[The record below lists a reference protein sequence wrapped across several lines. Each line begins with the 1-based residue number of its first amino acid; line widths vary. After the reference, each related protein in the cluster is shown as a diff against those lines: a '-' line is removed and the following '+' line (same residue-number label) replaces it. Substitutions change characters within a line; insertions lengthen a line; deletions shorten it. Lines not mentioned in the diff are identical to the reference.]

1 MPMLS
6 TIGGGSAKG
15 FWLTLQ
21 TLAGLPLPNWTGPV
35 TETKI
40 AASDGQVSDFFGAAV
55 DIAKDA
61 DFVIVG
67 AQLED
72 GGSGDPKSNAGTAYI
87 FTKSGSSWSQ
97 QAKLIASDAAAS
109 DQFGVSVA
117 INSDG
122 TYAVMGA
129 QFEDGGAGDPITQA
143 GAGYVFVRS
152 GSTWTEQA
160 KLVASDAAASD
171 TLGSTS
177 AMDDDGVYVAIGTS
191 ANDNYTGSVYI
202 FTRSGSTWSQQ
213 ANLTASDAQTGD
225 LFSYVSFN
233 SDASYII
240 CGADGED
247 TNGGNAGAA
256 YIFTRSGS
264 SWSEQQK
271 ITASDAAAGDLF
283 GNYVAMDADGDTVIV
298 GARMDN
304 TRTGAAYIFTRSG
317 STWTE
322 QAKLTASDAAQQDR
336 FGTFVGLS
344 DNGDY
349 AFVGSELDAGG
360 GSLYVFERSGSSW
373 SQIKQLQASDREQG
387 DALGNAIAVNNIG
400 NIIIAGAKGE
410 DGGSG
415 NPASG
420 QGAAYIYEVPFEGAS
435 SIGSVSHNQAFT
447 SHSSTQ
453 ISTTATLNSGYT
465 DRQIWVVVPTMSITG
480 GGTTGATSATIGGNA
495 MTLHRRVNQTSNT
508 NSVGIAW
515 FKYTDNGALGTSA
528 SVVVNFGYN
537 QVHSGL
543 IVFDSTE
550 ATVETDFYGVEGA
563 GNLADGAISTSS
575 SGWSAY
581 CSITQNGSSGT
592 QNDFGNILS
601 FDVGTNEWVVFGYN
615 SPASGGSQTII
626 DDPTGFA
633 ASRNA
638 FCGLAMEP

>member
-15 FWLTLQ
+15 FGLTLL
-21 TLAGLPLPNWTGPV
+21 TLAGLPLPDWTGSV

-40 AASDGQVSDFFGAAV
+40 TASDGQASDFFGTAV
-55 DIAKDA
+55 DIAKDG

-72 GGSGDPKSNAGTAYI
+72 GGSGDPTNAAGAAYI

-97 QAKLIASDAAAS
+97 QAKLTASDVGAS
-109 DQFGVSVA
+109 DQFAISVA

-122 TYAVMGA
+122 TYAVMGSH
-129 QFEDGGAGDPITQA
+129 FEDGGSGDPLSGA
-143 GAGYVFVRS
+143 GAAYIFTRS
-152 GSTWTEQA
+152 GSTWTQQA
-160 KLVASDAAASD
+160 KLSTSDAAAGDNFGITAS
-171 TLGSTS
+171 
-177 AMDDDGVYVAIGTS
+177 MNNDGTYVAIGS
-191 ANDNYTGSVYI
+191 IADESYTGAVYI

-213 ANLTASDAQTGD
+213 AKLTGSDAQTGD
-225 LFSYVSFN
+225 LFRSTSFN
-233 SDASYII
+233 SDTSYII
-240 CGADGED
+240 CGAEGED

-256 YIFTRSGS
+256 YVFTRSGS

-271 ITASDAAAGDLF
+271 IMPSDAAAGDLF
-283 GNYVAMDADGDTVIV
+283 GYSVAINADGNTAIV

-336 FGTFVGLS
+336 FGTFVDLS

-360 GSLYVFERSGSSW
+360 GTTYVFERSGTSW

-420 QGAAYIYEVPFEGAS
+420 EGAAYIYEVP
-435 SIGSVSHNQAFT
+435 
-447 SHSSTQ
+447 
-453 ISTTATLNSGYT
+453 
-465 DRQIWVVVPTMSITG
+465 
-480 GGTTGATSATIGGNA
+480 
-495 MTLHRRVNQTSNT
+495 
-508 NSVGIAW
+508 
-515 FKYTDNGALGTSA
+515 
-528 SVVVNFGYN
+528 
-537 QVHSGL
+537 
-543 IVFDSTE
+543 E
-550 ATVETDFYGVEGA
+550 A
-563 GNLADGAISTSS
+563 
-575 SGWSAY
+575 
-581 CSITQNGSSGT
+581 
-592 QNDFGNILS
+592 
-601 FDVGTNEWVVFGYN
+601 
-615 SPASGGSQTII
+615 
-626 DDPTGFA
+626 
-633 ASRNA
+633 
-638 FCGLAMEP
+638 